1 MSFPYPLPALDLA
14 VPFDRHRATVLPE
27 WVDANGHMNMGYY
40 LIAFDRATDTFCDQL
55 GVGWAYAE
63 HRLGMVFA
71 LEAHIVYERELRQDD
86 PFRVVTQ
93 ILAHDEKRLRLFHAM
108 HHAAEGW
115 RAAVNE
121 VMLLHVDFDTRRAAP
136 WPELTRQRLQAIAA
150 AHAVLPRP
158 EAAGRGIAMRRSR
171 AGKPSARPRAP

>member
-1 MSFPYPLPALDLA
+1 MSFPYPLPTLDLA
-14 VPFDRHRATVLPE
+14 APFDRHRATVLPE

-121 VMLLHVDFDTRRAAP
+121 VMLLHVDFNTRRAAS

-158 EAAGRGIAMRRSR
+158 EAAGRGITMRRSR
-171 AGKPSARPRAP
+171 AGKSSPRPRAP